1 MNNSLKR
8 FIGYLV
14 YMLIVGF
21 ATIKL
26 ISLGEYLKDL
36 SNYNFNYSIV
46 WTYMSLFP
54 IAVGIMLSIPHLVRT
69 IRTAGYLIFDG
80 IRFLTIG
87 IPTFLIAIVPLA
99 LQIHWAPLQK
109 VLYFYMINNNLIIIS
124 GIVFGY
130 VMVTS
135 FYKEM

>member
-36 SNYNFNYSIV
+36 SKYNFNYSIV